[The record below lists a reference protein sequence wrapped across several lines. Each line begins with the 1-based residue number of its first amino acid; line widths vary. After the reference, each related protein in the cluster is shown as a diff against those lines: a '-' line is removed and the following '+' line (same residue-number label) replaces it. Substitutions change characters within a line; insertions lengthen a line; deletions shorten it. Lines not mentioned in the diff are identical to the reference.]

1 MKANQRFALTASAV
15 TGILFA
21 GTFAALVSVEDGAQ
35 VPPMLRPAQVPIP
48 VSARAEATRAPKL
61 TAPRFAYVPPEIG
74 ILTAPP
80 DGGVSA
86 RPAMESGTWA
96 VDVRKTATHSEVA
109 SPSSSRD
116 NVEREGIK
124 SAKHRRRPVLAKRL
138 AQISPRAKRR
148 LLRKFEA
155 VKATWP
161 PREVA
166 FVAFKDEKV
175 LDLYARAL
183 EGGWTFVHRYPVLAA
198 SGRAGPKL
206 RQGDRQVPEGVYRIN
221 YLNPT
226 SRYHVSLR
234 LNYPNAF
241 DRKMA
246 AVDKRR
252 GLGGDIMIHGK
263 NLSAGCLAMGDAAAE
278 ELFVLIAEVGK
289 SRARVVIAPTDFRR
303 QAASR
308 YPTSPPWLPT
318 LYTKLAG
325 AISEFPPP
333 PRPGLLSLLWP

>member
-1 MKANQRFALTASAV
+1 MKPNQRFALTASAV

-21 GTFAALVSVEDGAQ
+21 GTFAALLSVEDGTQ
-35 VPPMLRPAQVPIP
+35 VRPTLRSAEVSTP
-48 VSARAEATRAPKL
+48 VSAPGEAARAPDR

-74 ILTAPP
+74 ILTVPP
-80 DGGVSA
+80 GRDVSDW
-86 RPAMESGTWA
+86 PAKTSGTWA
-96 VDVRKTATHSEVA
+96 VDVRKAATHSEAA
-109 SPSSSRD
+109 SSQPSRD
-116 NVEREGIK
+116 HVERARIK
-124 SAKHRRRPVLAKRL
+124 SATQRRRPVLAKRL
-138 AQISPRAKRR
+138 AQISPRATRR
-148 LLRKFEA
+148 LLKKFEA
-155 VKATWP
+155 AKATWP

-166 FVAFKDEKV
+166 LFAIKDEKV
-175 LDLYARAL
+175 LDLYVRAL
-183 EGGWTFVHRYPVLAA
+183 EGGWAFVHRYSVLAA

-206 RQGDRQVPEGVYRIN
+206 RQGDRQVPEGVYRIT

-241 DRKMA
+241 DRRMA
-246 AVDKRR
+246 AVDKRK

-263 NLSAGCLAMGDAAAE
+263 NLSAGCLAVGDAAAE

-303 QAASR
+303 QVAST
-308 YPTSPPWLPT
+308 YPKSPPWLPT
-318 LYTKLAG
+318 LYRKLAG